1 MSDAPFDP
9 RHKSRVLLDGP
20 DRAVARGMMKA
31 IGFNDADLKRP
42 QIGVFHCWIGTM
54 PCNWNHRELAAKVMD
69 GIREAGGTPLEVNT
83 VAINDG
89 ITTGTDGMKTS
100 LVSRELI
107 ADSVELVARGHMF
120 DGMVVIA
127 GCDKTIPAM
136 AMALGRVNVPGVLLY
151 SGSIH
156 SGACH
161 AKEGLFANRKLTIQD
176 IYEAV
181 GAFNSGKITE
191 AEFKDVED
199 HACPG
204 VGACGG
210 QFTANTM
217 ATACEMLGISP
228 MGFNGIPAPD
238 APKGEVAK
246 ACGPLVMDLLRR
258 GVTPRAMVTH
268 RSFENAITGVM
279 ATGGS
284 TNAVLHLLAMAREFG
299 VPLAIDDFDRI
310 SKRTPVLADLKPWG
324 RFTAPEMYAAGGM
337 PLVGKR
343 LADGG
348 MLHVDAQT
356 VSGRTLG
363 EELANASEAAGQQV
377 IHTLSDPVK
386 PEGGLGILR
395 GNLAPGGCVV
405 KLSGQTKKIHT
416 GPARVFEREEDAFQ
430 AIKSGAIKPND
441 VLVLRNEGPKGGPGM
456 REMQLVTGALQG
468 SGLGESV
475 ALVTDGRFSGATHGF
490 VIGHVVPEAMDGGPI
505 AIVQEG
511 DTIEINVDQRSLNLD
526 LPEAVLQSRLQAWR
540 PSAPHPSS
548 TGVLAKYAR
557 LVSNA
562 SEGAVTN
569 FSVIATHEGSRSPLH
584 ATLEIT

>member
-1 MSDAPFDP
+1 MSESSFDP

-31 IGFNDADLKRP
+31 VGFSDDDLKRP
-42 QIGVFHCWIGTM
+42 QVGVAHCWIGTM
-54 PCNWNHRELAAKVMD
+54 PCNWNHRDLAAKVME
-69 GIREAGGTPLEVNT
+69 GIRAAGGTPLEVNT

-89 ITTGTDGMKTS
+89 ITTGTEGMKTS

-120 DGMVVIA
+120 DALVVIA

-136 AMALGRVNVPGVLLY
+136 AMALGRLDIPGLLLY

-161 AKEGLFANRKLTIQD
+161 GKDGMFANRKLTIQD
-176 IYEAV
+176 IYEAI
-181 GAFNSGKITE
+181 GAFNAGRITE
-191 AEFKDVED
+191 REFKDVED

-238 APKGEVAK
+238 APKAQVAHE
-246 ACGPLVMDLLRR
+246 CGRLVMDLLRQ
-258 GVTPRAMVTH
+258 GITPRSLVTR

-299 VPLAIDDFDRI
+299 VPLAIDDFDSI
-310 SKRTPVLADLKPWG
+310 SRRTPVLADLRPWG
-324 RFTAPEMYAAGGM
+324 KYTAPEMHEAGGM
-337 PLVGKR
+337 PVVGKR
-343 LADGG
+343 LAQANLLHGG
-348 MLHVDAQT
+348 EGT
-356 VSGRTLG
+356 VTGRTVG
-363 EELANASEAAGQQV
+363 EEIARAAEPDDQRV
-377 IHTLSDPVK
+377 IRPLSNPLK
-386 PEGGLGILR
+386 PQGGLGILR
-395 GNLAPGGCVV
+395 GNLAPGGCVI
-405 KLSGQTKKIHT
+405 KLSGQTKAVHR

-430 AIKSGAIKPND
+430 AIKAGAIQPDD

-468 SGLGESV
+468 AGLGETV
-475 ALVTDGRFSGATHGF
+475 ALVTDGRFSGASRGF
-490 VIGHVVPEAMDGGPI
+490 VIGHVVPEAVEGGPI
-505 AIVQEG
+505 AVVQDG
-511 DTIEINVDQRSLNLD
+511 DMLVIDVAQRRLDVD
-526 LPEAVLQSRLQAWR
+526 LPAGVLQSRLAAWR
-540 PSAPHPSS
+540 APAPNRAA
-548 TGVLAKYAR
+548 TGVLGKYAR
-557 LVSNA
+557 LVSDA
-562 SEGAVTN
+562 SQGAVT
-569 FSVIATHEGSRSPLH
+569 SALPATRS
-584 ATLEIT
+584 